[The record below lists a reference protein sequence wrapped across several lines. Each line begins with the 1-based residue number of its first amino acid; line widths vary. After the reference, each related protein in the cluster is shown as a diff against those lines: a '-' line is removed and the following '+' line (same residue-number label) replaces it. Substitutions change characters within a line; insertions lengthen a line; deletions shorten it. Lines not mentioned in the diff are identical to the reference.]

1 MSGLKFLVIFM
12 GILIIVGTSI
22 LFTLIL
28 LKTQNTLTE
37 SHNDGLPITTQI
49 KIEEGSQIVD
59 MSSDQKYLLLKI
71 RKKEDYKIIIMDIFS
86 GKIIKEVI
94 LEK

>member
-22 LFTLIL
+22 LLTLIL

-37 SHNDGLPITTQI
+37 SHNNQLPIITEI
-49 KIEEGSQIVD
+49 KIEEGSQIID
-59 MSSDQKYLLLKI
+59 MSSDQKYLLLKV
-71 RKKEDYKIIIMDIFS
+71 KNKEDYKIIIMEIFS

>member
-12 GILIIVGTSI
+12 GIVIIVGTSI
-22 LFTLIL
+22 LLTLIL

-37 SHNDGLPITTQI
+37 SHNNQLPIITEI
-49 KIEEGSQIVD
+49 KIEEGSQIID
-59 MSSDQKYLLLKI
+59 MSSDQKYLLLKV
-71 RKKEDYKIIIMDIFS
+71 KNKEDYKIIIMEIFS

-94 LEK
+94 LKK

>member
-22 LFTLIL
+22 LLTLIL

-37 SHNDGLPITTQI
+37 SHNNQLPTITEI
-49 KIEEGSQIVD
+49 KIEEGSQILD
-59 MSSDQKYLLLKI
+59 MSSDQKYLLLKV
-71 RKKEDYKIIIMDIFS
+71 KNKEDYKIIIMEIFS

>member
-22 LFTLIL
+22 LLTLIL

-37 SHNDGLPITTQI
+37 SHNDELPITTQI

-59 MSSDQKYLLLKI
+59 MSSDQ
-71 RKKEDYKIIIMDIFS
+71 
-86 GKIIKEVI
+86 
-94 LEK
+94 

>member
-12 GILIIVGTSI
+12 GIVIIVGTSI
-22 LFTLIL
+22 LLTLIL

-37 SHNDGLPITTQI
+37 SDNNQLPIITEI
-49 KIEEGSQIVD
+49 KIKEGSQIID

-71 RKKEDYKIIIMDIFS
+71 KNKEDYKIIVMEIFS

>member
-22 LFTLIL
+22 LLTLIL

-37 SHNDGLPITTQI
+37 SHNDKLPITTQL

-59 MSSDQKYLLLKI
+59 MSSDQKYLLLK
-71 RKKEDYKIIIMDIFS
+71 DI
-86 GKIIKEVI
+86 V
-94 LEK
+94 

>member
-22 LFTLIL
+22 LLTLIL

-37 SHNDGLPITTQI
+37 SHNDELPITTQI

-59 MSSDQKYLLLKI
+59 MSSDQKYLLLLNPVN
-71 RKKEDYKIIIMDIFS
+71 KKHCH
-86 GKIIKEVI
+86 
-94 LEK
+94 

>member
-12 GILIIVGTSI
+12 GIVIIVGTSI
-22 LFTLIL
+22 LLTLIL

-37 SHNDGLPITTQI
+37 SHNDELPITTQI
-49 KIEEGSQIVD
+49 KIEEGSQIID
-59 MSSDQKYLLLKI
+59 MSSDQKYLLLKV
-71 RKKEDYKIIIMDIFS
+71 KNKEDYKIIIMEIFS

-94 LEK
+94 LKK